1 MSGAGEACPFSPFR
15 GSKQGFWL
23 AHPLHWPKTS
33 IAKRRKGEQIM
44 ANGGEFDITIT
55 AQSGGGYTFVGIPI
69 STPPNAV
76 TLVTDPNGG
85 FQLKAYQGVYAF
97 VFIATNF
104 QFSADAAM
112 SWKDPSINRNL
123 TWASKDNKTFVM
135 TNINFVTN
143 QQAVAFTINPDPG
156 TTIDALIPAEFLQP
170 IDPTVLNN
178 PLPGGGDMVVPPA
191 ATAVQEMV
199 MAG

>member
-1 MSGAGEACPFSPFR
+1 MSGAGEARPFSPFR

-55 AQSGGGYTFVGIPI
+55 AQSGGGYTFEPSDV
-69 STPPNAV
+69 STQGAV
-76 TLVTDPNGG
+76 TFATEDNGG
-85 FQLKAYQGVYAF
+85 FSLTAAPGIYAF
-97 VFIATNF
+97 IFKATNF
-104 QFSADAAM
+104 QFADPALT
-112 SWKDPSINRNL
+112 WNQPSSNRNL
-123 TWASKDNKTFVM
+123 TWMSRDNSLFAV

-143 QQAVAFTINPDPG
+143 QQAVAFTINPDSG
-156 TTIDALIPAEFLQP
+156 TTLDAFVPAGSLQP

-191 ATAVQEMV
+191 AAAVQEMV